1 MPSLSFLSLSKYVVT
16 KTVMAHVSQH
26 SYLLELL
33 SRDFVVTEISESLQK
48 FMTVLQRDRKSKTI
62 FYYLSNA

>member
-1 MPSLSFLSLSKYVVT
+1 MPSLSFLSLSKHVVT

-33 SRDFVVTEISESLQK
+33 SRDFVCNWDIWKLAEIYDCPSTWQK
-48 FMTVLQRDRKSKTI
+48 VKNDLLLFE
-62 FYYLSNA
+62 